1 MKKDRYL
8 IGIIAG
14 IALVA
19 VLALILFFT
28 RRDDV
33 SAYPSDDT
41 PEGVVAAYVMALQNE
56 DWERAYAYLAEAENK
71 PDLSR
76 FRQAVFT
83 EMPNL
88 PDSGVEFRATETDGD
103 RATVNLMVVNVGG
116 GLFADI
122 YRNPGVAVLERQ
134 GGAWKILEM
143 PYPFW
148 SYGWYQPDALPKR
161 P

>member
-1 MKKDRYL
+1 MKQDRFL

-19 VLALILFFT
+19 ALALILFFV
-28 RRDDV
+28 RQDDG
-33 SAYPSDDT
+33 STYPPDDT

-56 DWERAYAYLAEAENK
+56 DWDRAYAYLAEAENK
-71 PDLSR
+71 PDLAR

-88 PDSGVEFRATETDGD
+88 PNAGVEIRSTQIDGD
-103 RATVNLMVVNVGG
+103 RATVNLVVANIGG

-134 GGAWKILEM
+134 DGQWKLLEM
-143 PYPFW
+143 AYPFW
-148 SYGWYQPDALPKR
+148 SYGWYQPEPTKS
-161 P
+161 